1 MANIREVI
9 DIFNFKGDFVDV
21 EEFGSGHINKTYLV
35 KFNNEGSEQRYILQ
49 QLNDN
54 VFKNIEQLMKN
65 VFAVTSYLRSVIKE
79 NGGDPDRETL
89 HYIHT
94 KDGNEFYKSP
104 EDNTYYRAYI
114 FVRDSVSFNT
124 AENAEMFKSS
134 GEAFGKFQRLL
145 SDFNAEELT
154 ETIPHFHDTLWRYN
168 NEFVPALEKNASGRL
183 DT

>member
-65 VFAVTSYLRSVIKE
+65 VFAVT
-79 NGGDPDRETL
+79 
-89 HYIHT
+89 
-94 KDGNEFYKSP
+94 
-104 EDNTYYRAYI
+104 
-114 FVRDSVSFNT
+114 
-124 AENAEMFKSS
+124 
-134 GEAFGKFQRLL
+134 
-145 SDFNAEELT
+145 
-154 ETIPHFHDTLWRYN
+154 
-168 NEFVPALEKNASGRL
+168 
-183 DT
+183 